1 MDWMGLLIN
10 LLRLFNIDG
19 FIVESIKIGQSAI
32 FNGWMFLFTECDML
46 YNIDISNIYRTNEMI
61 HTILL
66 LLLCNHP
73 CPTYTLLQLAHFQV
87 HLLAVIDLM

>member
-1 MDWMGLLIN
+1 MVMGWMGSLIN

-46 YNIDISNIYRTNEMI
+46 
-61 HTILL
+61 
-66 LLLCNHP
+66 
-73 CPTYTLLQLAHFQV
+73 
-87 HLLAVIDLM
+87 